1 MSRSSES
8 LSPPPLR
15 QVHAWHVAKEKGA
28 SCGLQDTKGVV
39 GKLEIIFALL
49 VHALACLA
57 YLAIFN
63 VSIRR
68 T

>member
-1 MSRSSES
+1 MAGGKRERGF
-8 LSPPPLR
+8 L
-15 QVHAWHVAKEKGA
+15 W
-28 SCGLQDTKGVV
+28 CLQDTKGVV

-63 VSIRR
+63 VSVWH
-68 T
+68 TT